1 MYEVL
6 VAWETMDV
14 AGEPAVIQDYAQ
26 IWRAAD
32 KIVYSSTLQ
41 ATSSSRTRLERAFDV
56 EAVRRMK
63 AEAAADLSIA
73 GPSLAATAIKAGLV
87 DEYHLFIHPVVV
99 GGGTQALPDHV
110 RVTLRLMGERRF
122 GDGVVYLHYS
132 AKTGS

>member
-1 MYEVL
+1 
-6 VAWETMDV
+6 
-14 AGEPAVIQDYAQ
+14 
-26 IWRAAD
+26 
-32 KIVYSSTLQ
+32 
-41 ATSSSRTRLERAFDV
+41 
-56 EAVRRMK
+56 MK